1 MNRRGASGRMKH
13 EFVALPKLAPGL
25 EPRLGIWRFGSAERG
40 PRLYIQ
46 GGLHADEAPGTLVAH
61 RLIGKLRALPPHEI
75 SGEITIIPVAN
86 PIGLGQRILGTLVG
100 RFAFEDGRNFNRG
113 YPDCTA
119 DVIAR
124 LKGQLGSDER
134 TNTARLLAAFA
145 GSLSQIPAE
154 PVAALKTILLRE
166 AIGADYVLDLHCDTE
181 AVPHA
186 YTHPASFDRLAPLF
200 RLLGLKAV
208 LVAEAS
214 GDHPFDEAVSG
225 PWQGV
230 QAHFRQHPFASGGH
244 AATIELRGQ
253 ADTGPEL
260 IERDANAILAF
271 LHHIGAIG
279 GDKPDI
285 PDVELTP
292 TPLAGCGLIP
302 AAASGAL
309 SWHRALG
316 DRVRRG
322 ECLAEIIDAE
332 SGLAHPVLA
341 ECDGLLFARTNLRQ
355 VSAGAKLGK
364 IAGTGS
370 LRAGTLLGP

>member
-1 MNRRGASGRMKH
+1 MKH
-13 EFVALPKLAPGL
+13 ESVALPKLSPGL
-25 EPRLGIWRFGSAERG
+25 EPRLGIWRFGAGGHG
-40 PRLYIQ
+40 PRIYIQ

-61 RLIGKLRALPPHEI
+61 RLVGKLMALSPQDI
-75 SGEITIIPVAN
+75 LGEITIIPVAN
-86 PIGLGQRILGTLVG
+86 PIGLGQRILGTLIG
-100 RFAFEDGRNFNRG
+100 RFALEDGRNFNRG

-124 LKGQLGSDER
+124 LEGQLGSDER
-134 TNTARLLAAFA
+134 ANTASLRAAFA
-145 GSLSQIPAE
+145 ERLSVMPAE
-154 PVAALKTILLRE
+154 PIPAMKTSLLRE

-186 YTHPASFDRLAPLF
+186 YTHPASFERLSGLF

-230 QAHFRQHPFASGGH
+230 RAHFAQHPMTSGGH

-260 IERDANAILAF
+260 IERDASAILEF
-271 LHHIGAIG
+271 LQHVGAIAG
-279 GDKPDI
+279 EKPAL
-285 PDVELTP
+285 PDFDLTP

-302 AAASGAL
+302 APASGAL

-316 DRVRRG
+316 VLVKHG

-332 SGLAHPVLA
+332 HGIAHPVLA

-364 IAGTGS
+364 IAGTET

>member
-1 MNRRGASGRMKH
+1 MKH

-25 EPRLGIWRFGSAERG
+25 EPRLGVWRFGTGATG
-40 PRLYIQ
+40 PRVYIQ

-61 RLIGKLRALPPHEI
+61 RLIGKLNALASQEF
-75 SGEITIIPVAN
+75 SGEVTVVPVAN

-100 RFAFEDGRNFNRG
+100 RFALEDGRNFNRG

-124 LKGQLGSDER
+124 LEGQLDADPG
-134 TNTARLLAAFA
+134 TNTARLRAALAS
-145 GSLSQIPAE
+145 SLAVSPTE
-154 PVAALKTILLRE
+154 PVPALKTALLRE

-181 AVPHA
+181 AVAHA
-186 YTHPASFDRLAPLF
+186 YTHPLCYEALVPLF
-200 RLLGLKAV
+200 RLFGLRAI

-230 QAHFRQHPFASGGH
+230 QAHFKQFPFASGGH

-253 ADTGPEL
+253 MDTEPAL
-260 IERDANAILAF
+260 IEQDAEAILGF
-271 LHHIGAIG
+271 LRHVGVIAGERPAL
-279 GDKPDI
+279 PAL
-285 PDVELTP
+285 DVTP
-292 TPLAGCGLIP
+292 TPLAGCALIP
-302 AAASGAL
+302 APRSGAL

-316 DRVRRG
+316 DRVRQG
-322 ECLAEIIDAE
+322 DCLAEIIDAE
-332 SGLAHPVLA
+332 SGIAFPVLA

-364 IAGTGS
+364 IAGTEP